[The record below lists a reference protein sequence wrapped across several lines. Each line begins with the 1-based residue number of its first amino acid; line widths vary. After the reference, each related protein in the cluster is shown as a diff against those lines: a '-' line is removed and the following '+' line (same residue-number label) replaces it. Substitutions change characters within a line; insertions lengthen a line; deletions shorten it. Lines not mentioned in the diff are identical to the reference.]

1 MKKLYLTLSAVCA
14 AFILTACGMSTEEIA
29 TYMTSL
35 EASYQNGVYDQAQ
48 SEIEALDKAY
58 DKMTDEQKTKFDE
71 LRSSVEYAVSSSA
84 AINDGLTNAQS
95 LLDQNMYF
103 EAEQE
108 LQDLTAA
115 YTMPPAEQ
123 KKLDEKRAAAD
134 SGIKAWNATSIMQEA
149 QQLLNNGDY
158 NAASEKLAELDISSL
173 SQEQQTEYQ
182 SLQASIS
189 DAKAAAAEAQA
200 KAAAEAAAR
209 AEAQRKANEGISAS
223 EARSIAANAM
233 GADLSEVT
241 ITDNGAYYSAAIN
254 RHIDGEIYESACKV
268 NKKTGNVYDRVG

>member
-1 MKKLYLTLSAVCA
+1 
-14 AFILTACGMSTEEIA
+14 
-29 TYMTSL
+29 
-35 EASYQNGVYDQAQ
+35 
-48 SEIEALDKAY
+48 
-58 DKMTDEQKTKFDE
+58 
-71 LRSSVEYAVSSSA
+71 
-84 AINDGLTNAQS
+84 
-95 LLDQNMYF
+95 MYF

-108 LQDLTAA
+108 LQDLTSS

-223 EARSIAANAM
+223 EARSIAANALGM
-233 GADLSEVT
+233 SVSSVT
-241 ITDNGAYYSAAIN
+241 ITDNGSYYSASGEEYMS
-254 RHIDGEIYESACKV
+254 DGFKNEAACKV
-268 NKKTGNVYDRVG
+268 DKKTGNVYDRVG